1 VDDLPDTIN
10 FFFFLRKWDKESRT
24 AIIVFLR
31 TFYLYKSTH
40 KFTMNHILAS
50 FDKQNRKEK
59 KKKLHRL
66 IYPKSKMAFSS
77 FCEQCKASCGVALFR
92 DGFFFFFFFY
102 CLCTAKKV
110 EKDEWVSLSRS
121 LLFSSYFLLALL
133 LFSPICEPLFFFFFL
148 SLLAIEA
155 YSLFF
160 SFSF

>member
-59 KKKLHRL
+59 KKKKKLHRL

-92 DGFFFFFFFY
+92 DGFFFFFFF
-102 CLCTAKKV
+102 L
-110 EKDEWVSLSRS
+110 
-121 LLFSSYFLLALL
+121 
-133 LFSPICEPLFFFFFL
+133 L
-148 SLLAIEA
+148 SLHSEKGGKGRMGL
-155 YSLFF
+155 SLTLVTVFLIF
-160 SFSF
+160 SFSSSSFFTHM